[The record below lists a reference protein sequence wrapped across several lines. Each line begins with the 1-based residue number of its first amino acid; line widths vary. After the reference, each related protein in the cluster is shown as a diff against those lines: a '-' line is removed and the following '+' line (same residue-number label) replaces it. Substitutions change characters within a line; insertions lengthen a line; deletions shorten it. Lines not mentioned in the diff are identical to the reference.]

1 VQERQQREQEQ
12 QQQQQQEQQRQR
24 EEQLRQREQQVR
36 QREQQLQ
43 RDQHQQRQRE
53 GQSERAR
60 EEQDGQRVSV
70 SVSSEDSDVPVI
82 SMEILDL
89 NLRPLAAGSYKDVH
103 EARLCIDVPGI
114 GNAGLKVAVLQLR
127 HGTATLAAELQVFKN
142 EC

>member
-1 VQERQQREQEQ
+1 M
-12 QQQQQQEQQRQR
+12 
-24 EEQLRQREQQVR
+24 
-36 QREQQLQ
+36 
-43 RDQHQQRQRE
+43 QRE
-53 GQSERAR
+53 GHERAR

-70 SVSSEDSDVPVI
+70 SFEDSDVPEI

-89 NLRPLAAGSYKDVH
+89 NLRPLAAGSFKDVH
-103 EARLCIDVPGI
+103 EARLRVDTPGI